1 MNPFRTMLKASGS
14 QPPIGTWVMSAS
26 PLVAEAIGHA
36 GFDWGVIDMEHT
48 PLDLMQV
55 VHMLQAVAG
64 TKMIPGGR
72 VPWNEP
78 VAVKRVLDAGAQ
90 TLLFPFVQNADEAAR
105 AVAATRYPPQGV
117 RGMAGMSRASRFGTT
132 PNYVTSANASMGV
145 IVQLETQAAV
155 AQLDAIA
162 AVDGVDGIF
171 LGPADL
177 SASMG
182 HVGQATHPAV
192 MDVMAKAAQRCRE
205 LGIAC
210 GTVGGSTDVV
220 AQYRA
225 AGFSFLAVA
234 SDLSLMMRNAQ
245 AVIQALRT
253 PGNEHVHTLQSG
265 TRQQDGQGY

>member
-1 MNPFRTMLKASGS
+1 MPARRRCSSPSG
-14 QPPIGTWVMSAS
+14 QT
-26 PLVAEAIGHA
+26 A
-36 GFDWGVIDMEHT
+36 GGG
-48 PLDLMQV
+48 
-55 VHMLQAVAG
+55 AG
-64 TKMIPGGR
+64 GGA
-72 VPWNEP
+72 PT
-78 VAVKRVLDAGAQ
+78 A
-90 TLLFPFVQNADEAAR
+90 
-105 AVAATRYPPQGV
+105 YPPQGV

-192 MDVMAKAAQRCRE
+192 VDVMAKAAQRCPE

-210 GTVGGSTDVV
+210 GTVGGSTHVV